1 MKSLNI
7 LALTAA
13 CSLMLSACDS
23 LEEKTFTFVA
33 GEDVAADKSYDQ
45 LVSGAYCTLLF
56 PFEWGNYHQIANF
69 DCDYQT
75 GPTWAFAEIGAGN
88 FYDSGSCN
96 NFFQYYFQSI
106 HRANYHY
113 YLVGKITGIDSEVKA
128 NAQGE
133 LQFLKA
139 WAYFQLVQHYGP
151 VPLFKTSISEGNV
164 PEKPRASVKEIYEE
178 IIRCAEEAEE
188 KLFSRNDSR
197 WQKGHPCHAS
207 ATALLAKVYA
217 TIGSASMKEGKI
229 TVKGGPGSKT
239 NADGTTSRLMPV
251 AITHDKDQVAGYEE
265 FDSQE
270 YYALARKKAEECIK
284 SEEFEL
290 ASSQETLWSNAY
302 KNGPEF
308 EFTLQTVLG
317 QGTLYA
323 HFAPKEYLGY
333 PDPNKN
339 GTWQSGYYVQRDHWL
354 QLFDDYDDERITWG
368 VLHRIPNWYNAT
380 TGKLTYVFYPER
392 DSVYVRKG
400 ENGYDKTDQISY
412 AAHLYGSKLM
422 KFSQGSVTP
431 LDGNRS
437 DYNWPYM
444 RYAETLLFF
453 AEADNEVNGPTA
465 EAMAVVDKLNERN
478 NSTLCSERNKKTPF
492 TKESFRSYILEERAK
507 ELIGEGVRR
516 PDLIRWGIYLQVMNA
531 IGTTDENGVI
541 KRREAKHLLLPL
553 PPNEVNANPL
563 IESNNP
569 GW

>member
-1 MKSLNI
+1 MKNLKTI
-7 LALTAA
+7 VLTAV
-13 CSLMLSACDS
+13 CSLLLVSCS
-23 LEEKTFTFVA
+23 LDEKTFTFVA

-75 GPTWAFAEIGAGN
+75 GPTWAFSEIGAGN

-113 YLVGKITGIDSEVKA
+113 YLVGLIEGLDEEVKN
-128 NAQGE
+128 NALGE
-133 LQFLKA
+133 LKFLKA

-151 VPLFKTSISEGNV
+151 VPLYKTSISEGNV
-164 PEKPRASVKEIYEE
+164 PEQPRASVKEIYDE
-178 IIRCAEEAEE
+178 IIACAQEAEE

-197 WQKGHPCHAS
+197 WEKGHPCHAT

-217 TIGSASMKEGKI
+217 TLGSASMKEGKI
-229 TVKGGPGSKT
+229 TVKGGPGTKT
-239 NADGTTSRLMPV
+239 NSDGTTSRLMPV
-251 AITHDKDQVAGYEE
+251 AITHEKNLVEGYEE

-270 YYALARKKAEECIK
+270 CYKLALQKAEECIN
-284 SEEFEL
+284 SGEFSL
-290 ASSQETLWSNAY
+290 ASSQEALWANSN

-323 HFAPKEYLGY
+323 NYVPKEYLGW
-333 PDPNKN
+333 PDPSDHDL
-339 GTWQSGYYVQRDHWL
+339 WSSGYYVQRDHWL
-354 QLFDDYDDERITWG
+354 QLFDDYDDERINWG
-368 VLHRIPNWYNAT
+368 VLHRIPNWYSET
-380 TGKLTYVFYPER
+380 TGKTTYVFYPER

-412 AAHLYGSKLM
+412 SAHLYGSKLM
-422 KFSQGSVTP
+422 KFSQGSVYP
-431 LDGNRS
+431 LDGNRC

-444 RYAETLLFF
+444 RYAETILFY
-453 AEADNEVNGPTA
+453 AEADNEINGPTA
-465 EAMAVVDKLNERN
+465 KAMAMIDQLNKRN
-478 NSTLCSERNKKTPF
+478 NSTLCSKRNETTPF
-492 TKESFRSYILEERAK
+492 TKESFRSYILEERSK
-507 ELIGEGVRR
+507 EFAAEGIRR
-516 PDLIRWGIYLQVMNA
+516 TDLIRWGIYLQVMNA
-531 IGTTDENGVI
+531 IGTTDENGVV

-553 PPNEVNANPL
+553 PPNEVNANPY
-563 IESNNP
+563 IETNNP

>member
-1 MKSLNI
+1 MKNLKTI
-7 LALTAA
+7 VLTAA
-13 CSLMLSACDS
+13 CSLLLVSCS
-23 LEEKTFTFVA
+23 LDEKTFTFVA

-75 GPTWAFAEIGAGN
+75 GPTWAFSEIGAGN

-113 YLVGKITGIDSEVKA
+113 YLVGLIEGIDEEVKN
-128 NAQGE
+128 NALGE
-133 LQFLKA
+133 LKFLKA

-151 VPLFKTSISEGNV
+151 VPLYKTSISEGNV
-164 PEKPRASVKEIYEE
+164 PEQPRASVKEIYDE
-178 IIRCAEEAEE
+178 IIACAQEAEE

-197 WQKGHPCHAS
+197 WEKGHPCHAT

-217 TIGSASMKEGKI
+217 TLGSASMKEGKI
-229 TVKGGPGSKT
+229 TVKGGPGTKT
-239 NADGTTSRLMPV
+239 NSDGTTSRLMPV
-251 AITHDKDQVAGYEE
+251 AITHEKNLVEGYEE

-270 YYALARKKAEECIK
+270 CYKLALQKAEECIN
-284 SEEFEL
+284 SGEFSL
-290 ASSQETLWSNAY
+290 ASSQEALWANSN

-323 HFAPKEYLGY
+323 NYVPKEYLGW
-333 PDPNKN
+333 PDPSDHDLWK
-339 GTWQSGYYVQRDHWL
+339 SGYYVQRDHWL
-354 QLFDDYDDERITWG
+354 QLFDDYDDERINWG
-368 VLHRIPNWYNAT
+368 VLHRIPLWYNET
-380 TGKLTYVFYPER
+380 TGKTTYVFYPER

-400 ENGYDKTDQISY
+400 EKGYDKTDQISY
-412 AAHLYGSKLM
+412 SADRYGSKLM
-422 KFSQGSVTP
+422 KFSQGSVYP
-431 LDGNRS
+431 LDGNRC

-444 RYAETLLFF
+444 RYAETILFY
-453 AEADNEVNGPTA
+453 AEADNEINGPTA
-465 EAMAVVDKLNERN
+465 KAMAMIDQLNKRN
-478 NSTLCSERNKKTPF
+478 NSTLCSKRNETAPF
-492 TKESFRSYILEERAK
+492 TKESFRSYILEERSK
-507 ELIGEGVRR
+507 EFAAEGIRR
-516 PDLIRWGIYLQVMNA
+516 TDLIRWGIYLQVMNA
-531 IGTTDENGVI
+531 IGTTDENGVV

-553 PPNEVNANPL
+553 PPNEVNANPY
-563 IESNNP
+563 IETNNP